1 MIQIRP
7 AQLRILH
14 QRLISPEVLDALIE
28 HLRACFPAC
37 IDGLDADALHERAQQ
52 CARAASDLGLSR
64 EADLL
69 RFVGLA
75 ATYGWNFVNDP
86 GHAWMATILKDP
98 RHGEPARRLDHLVRA
113 CLRQLE
119 IELHNERLAEVQ

>member
-7 AQLRILH
+7 AQLRVLH
-14 QRLISPEVLDALIE
+14 QRLISTEVLDALVE
-28 HLRACFPAC
+28 HLRTCFPAC
-37 IDGLDADALHERAQQ
+37 VHGLDAEALHERIQQ
-52 CARAASDLGLSR
+52 CARIASDLGLSR

-75 ATYGWNFVNDP
+75 ATYGWSFVDDP
-86 GHAWMATILKDP
+86 AHAWMRAILEDP
-98 RHGEPARRLDHLVRA
+98 RHGKPARRLDHLVRA

-119 IELHNERLAEVQ
+119 IELHNERLTEIR